1 MFIFLVYAYHY
12 GLFEDY
18 EGHDFTICLK
28 YRSCT
33 GWYEIQAI
41 GSVSASILLIKILD
55 VKLRER

>member
-28 YRSCT
+28 YRAQVGMRFRLS
-33 GWYEIQAI
+33 
-41 GSVSASILLIKILD
+41 GS
-55 VKLRER
+55 